1 MKKNVK
7 VNFKYAGIPANEIS
21 SYADQVKKAH
31 KELNKGL
38 NDDTKFTG
46 WIEWPINY
54 DKTEFEKIKKIAHK
68 VRNDSDVL
76 IVIGIGGS
84 YLGARAVID
93 ALTNQFEKKET
104 EIIYVGNNL
113 NPNYINE
120 IIEYVSNKE
129 ISLNVISK
137 SGKTTEPAIA
147 FRIFRNLMEN
157 KYGVDEARK
166 RIFVTTTKRKGALYK
181 IALQEKY
188 VKLNIPENI
197 GGRYSVLTAVGI
209 LPMAVAGLDINK
221 IMEGARA
228 AAEEYNTDDLR
239 NNDCYKYAVVRNILY
254 NREKNIEIMAS
265 YEPKLF
271 YFAEWWKQLY
281 GESEGKDLK
290 GIFPASVTYTTDLH
304 SLGQYVQEGRR
315 NLFET
320 VLSVQRSDNDIV
332 IGYDNENLDELNYIA
347 GKGLAFVNQKAMEAT
362 IAAHVDGDV
371 PNIVI
376 EIESLNEANIGYL
389 IYFFE
394 KACAMSGMLLG
405 VNPFNQP
412 GVEKYKNNMYELLG
426 KNNVGKYM

>member
-1 MKKNVK
+1 MNKYISL
-7 VNFKYAGIPANEIS
+7 NFKYTDVSNNEINT
-21 SYADQVKKAH
+21 YADSVKKIH

-38 NDDTKFTG
+38 NDDSKFTG

-54 DKTEFEKIKKIAHK
+54 DKTEFEKIKKIAKK
-68 VRNDSDVL
+68 VRSDSDVL

-93 ALTNQFEKKET
+93 ALTNQFHKGPT

-120 IIEYVSNKE
+120 IIEYVSDKD

-147 FRIFRNLMEN
+147 FRIFRNLMED

-209 LPMAVAGLDINK
+209 LPIAVAGLNIDAL
-221 IMEGARA
+221 MEGARM
-228 AAEEYNTDDLR
+228 AAEDYNSDDLK

-254 NREKNIEIMAS
+254 GRDKSIEILAS

-271 YFAEWWKQLY
+271 YMSEWWKQLY
-281 GESEGKDLK
+281 GESEGKNYK
-290 GIFPASVTYTTDLH
+290 GIFPTAVTYTTDLH
-304 SLGQYVQEGRR
+304 SLGQYVQEGKRI
-315 NLFET
+315 LFET
-320 VLSVQRSDNDIV
+320 VLNVKKSDTDIV
-332 IGYDNENLDELNYIA
+332 IDYDDENLDELNYIA
-347 GKGLAFVNQKAMEAT
+347 GKNLSFVNQKAMEAT
-362 IAAHVDGDV
+362 IKAHYDGGV

-376 EIESLNEANIGYL
+376 DIDTLTEKSIGYL

-394 KACAMSGMLLG
+394 KACAMSGNLLG

-412 GVEKYKNNMYELLG
+412 GVEEYKNNMYDLLG
-426 KNNVGKYM
+426 KNRM

>member
-1 MKKNVK
+1 MKKDIKLNL
-7 VNFKYAGIPANEIS
+7 KYAGIPANEIS
-21 SYADQVKKAH
+21 AYADQVKKAH

-54 DKTEFEKIKKIAHK
+54 DKTEFEKIKKIASK
-68 VRNDSDVL
+68 VRTDSDVL

-84 YLGARAVID
+84 YLGARSVIES
-93 ALTNQFEKKET
+93 LTNQFERKGT

-120 IIEYVSNKE
+120 IIEYVSDKD

-147 FRIFRNLMEN
+147 FRIFRNLMED

-209 LPMAVAGLDINK
+209 LPIAVAGLNIDK
-221 IMEGARA
+221 LMEGARE
-228 AAEEYNTDDLR
+228 AAEEYNNDDLR

-254 NREKNIEIMAS
+254 GNEKNIEILAS

-271 YFAEWWKQLY
+271 YLAEWWKQLY
-281 GESEGKDLK
+281 GESEGKDFK

-304 SLGQYVQEGRR
+304 SLGQYVQDGRR

-320 VLSVQRSDNDIV
+320 VLNVEKSETDIV

-347 GKGLAFVNQKAMEAT
+347 GKNLSFVNQKAMEAT
-362 IAAHVDGDV
+362 ITAHVDGDV

-376 EIESLNEANIGYL
+376 DIDSLNEKAIGHL

-426 KNNVGKYM
+426 KNKIGEFM

>member
-1 MKKNVK
+1 MEKKVK
-7 VNFKYAGIPANEIS
+7 LNLKYVGIPENEIK
-21 SYADQVKKAH
+21 SYSEKVKKIH

-38 NDDTKFTG
+38 NDDSKFSG
-46 WIEWPINY
+46 WVEWPVNY
-54 DKTEFEKIKKIAHK
+54 DKNEFSKIKKIAQK
-68 VRNDSDVL
+68 IRNDSDVL

-84 YLGARAVID
+84 YLGARAIIE
-93 ALTNQFEKKET
+93 ALTNPYTKKVT

-147 FRIFRNLMEN
+147 FRIFRNLMED

-197 GGRYSVLTAVGI
+197 GGRYSVLTAVGM
-209 LPMAVAGLDINK
+209 LPMAVAGINIDE
-221 IMEGARA
+221 IMAGARF
-228 AAEEYNTDDLR
+228 AAEQYNNDNLL

-254 NREKNIEIMAS
+254 YNNKNIEILAS
-265 YEPKLF
+265 YEPKLLF
-271 YFAEWWKQLY
+271 LSEWWKQLY
-281 GESEGKDLK
+281 GESEGKDFK
-290 GIFPASVTYTTDLH
+290 GIFPASVVYTTDLH

-320 VLSVQRSDNDIV
+320 VVNIENSDSDIV
-332 IGYDNENLDELNYIA
+332 ISYDDENLDELNYIA
-347 GKGLAFVNQKAMEAT
+347 GKNLSYVNKKAMEAT
-362 IAAHVDGDV
+362 IIAHVDGDV

-376 EIESLNEANIGYL
+376 DVESLNENAIGQL

-394 KACAMSGMLLG
+394 KACAISGMLLG

-412 GVEKYKNNMYELLG
+412 GVEKYKSNMYELLG
-426 KNNVGKYM
+426 KNKISELI

>member
-1 MKKNVK
+1 MSKNINLNLNYV
-7 VNFKYAGIPANEIS
+7 GIPDSEIKQ
-21 SYADQVKKAH
+21 YADKVKKIH
-31 KELNKGL
+31 RELNKGL

-54 DKTEFEKIKKIAHK
+54 DKNEFSKIKKIAQK
-68 VRNDSDVL
+68 IQSDSDVL

-84 YLGARAVID
+84 YLGARAIIE
-93 ALTNQFEKKET
+93 ALTNPYKEKKT

-147 FRIFRNLMEN
+147 FRIFRNLMED
-157 KYGVDEARK
+157 KYGIDEARK
-166 RIFVTTTKRKGALYK
+166 RIYVTTTKRKGALYK

-197 GGRYSVLTAVGI
+197 GGRYSVLTAVGT
-209 LPMAVAGLDINK
+209 LPMAVAGINIDE
-221 IMEGARA
+221 IMAGARLA
-228 AAEEYNTDDLR
+228 ADEYNNDNLLM
-239 NNDCYKYAVVRNILY
+239 NDCYKYAVVRNMLY
-254 NREKNIEIMAS
+254 ENNKDIEIFAS
-265 YEPKLF
+265 YEPKLTF
-271 YFAEWWKQLY
+271 LAEWWKQLY
-281 GESEGKDLK
+281 GESEGKDFK
-290 GIFPASVTYTTDLH
+290 GIFPASVIYTTDLH

-315 NLFET
+315 NMFET
-320 VLSVQRSDNDIV
+320 VINVENSASDII
-332 IGYDNENLDELNYIA
+332 IGYDDENLDELNYIA
-347 GKGLAFVNQKAMEAT
+347 GKDLSYVNQKAMEAT
-362 IAAHVDGDV
+362 IKAHVDGDV

-376 EIESLNEANIGYL
+376 NVRELNENSIGQI

-412 GVEKYKNNMYELLG
+412 GVEKYKSNMYELLG
-426 KNNVGKYM
+426 KNKIGEFM